1 MHSGT
6 LALDAVRLERV
17 CENMTCMCAL
27 AISKYHTSLNNDVL
41 RTVLASDIWHPRL
54 NHSTQATPR
63 AGLNSSEARLNK
75 PEPEGFLA
83 LAGQVDALVS
93 RPADQVLGLHVKL
106 CRANQGLE

>member
-1 MHSGT
+1 MLLLKMLPH
-6 LALDAVRLERV
+6 
-17 CENMTCMCAL
+17 
-27 AISKYHTSLNNDVL
+27 VL
-41 RTVLASDIWHPRL
+41 RPKSWGDIL
-54 NHSTQATPR
+54 TSTSAQVTPR

>member
-1 MHSGT
+1 MLIKMLPH
-6 LALDAVRLERV
+6 
-17 CENMTCMCAL
+17 
-27 AISKYHTSLNNDVL
+27 VL
-41 RTVLASDIWHPRL
+41 RPKSWVAWHPRL
-54 NHSTQATPR
+54 NHSAQATPR